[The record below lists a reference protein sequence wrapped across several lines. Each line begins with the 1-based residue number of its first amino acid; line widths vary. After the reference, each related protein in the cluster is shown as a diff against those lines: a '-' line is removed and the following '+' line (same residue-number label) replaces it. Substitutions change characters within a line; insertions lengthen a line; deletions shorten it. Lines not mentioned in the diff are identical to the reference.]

1 MEWITVEKKRVQEK
15 IDDQIYRS
23 LYEFIYAYEQIER
36 ERSKRFGNMADRKA
50 QFEFLLR
57 EALRDDEVIDLARE
71 GESLELIIG
80 NIIGE
85 QSITKKFPIIDYW

>member
-1 MEWITVEKKRVQEK
+1 
-15 IDDQIYRS
+15 
-23 LYEFIYAYEQIER
+23 
-36 ERSKRFGNMADRKA
+36 MADRKA